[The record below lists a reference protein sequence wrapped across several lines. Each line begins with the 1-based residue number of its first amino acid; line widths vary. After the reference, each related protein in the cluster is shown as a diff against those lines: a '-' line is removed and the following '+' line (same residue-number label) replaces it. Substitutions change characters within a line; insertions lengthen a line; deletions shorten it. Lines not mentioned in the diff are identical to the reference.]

1 MHFNLRFAIF
11 AANEDGFVFVFVFA
25 CVCLCVL
32 MPKVCCRTR
41 SVTREEKNL
50 TNFLKS
56 PVDKWVE
63 NCYEVLKPIISVL
76 HTLIINPGIIMQFD
90 DKVVLLYYMK

>member
-1 MHFNLRFAIF
+1 MQGKCGTLPFMLLLRLAYVRKLQLYLNLRFAIF
-11 AANEDGFVFVFVFA
+11 AANEGRCVFVH
-25 CVCLCVL
+25 LCVL
-32 MPKVCCRTR
+32 MFCCRTR

-63 NCYEVLKPIISVL
+63 NCYEVLEPIISVL
-76 HTLIINPGIIMQFD
+76 HTLMI
-90 DKVVLLYYMK
+90 LEL